1 MSLES
6 LIPVSEEV
14 LLNDLKPQTRLWGKN
29 IEIHTKQKGFPAL
42 KIQV

>member
-14 LLNDLKPQTRLWGKN
+14 LLNDLKPKQALGKKLKFIPN
-29 IEIHTKQKGFPAL
+29 KRVSQPW